1 MTGRNHIF
9 LPLLYLKKGKS
20 WLLGQTCRSCNESYL
35 LCSHSWH
42 HLSLS
47 PVTLPSLSFTTLI
60 LRELIEAVTQLI
72 KGWKRGKVRLFCQ
85 RGIKVEGAKP
95 LNGAGLD
102 MTTAGEVLDQGDE
115 CHTRHSWSWS
125 DQSAVWWLMEGGGNI
140 KHHDPLALMRK
151 VVKVCSEGWA
161 GAGE

>member
-1 MTGRNHIF
+1 MTRRNHIF
-9 LPLLYLKKGKS
+9 LLLLYLKKDKS
-20 WLLGQTCRSCNESYL
+20 WLLDQTRRSCDESYL

-60 LRELIEAVTQLI
+60 LRELMEAVTQLI
-72 KGWKRGKVRLFCQ
+72 KGWKREKVRLFRQ
-85 RGIKVEGAKP
+85 RGIKVEGPEP

-102 MTTAGEVLDQGDE
+102 MTTAVDVLDQGDE
-115 CHTRHSWSWS
+115 CHTRHSRSWS

-140 KHHDPLALMRK
+140 KH
-151 VVKVCSEGWA
+151 SGEGC
-161 GAGE
+161 